1 MTVVQ
6 PAMAPPRI
14 VAEDAPDGSRILR
27 SEMELEPYEPSLG
40 RLLRRWAREV
50 PDRVFLAERAGGP
63 DGDWVELTWGEANR
77 QAGSVAQAL
86 LDRGLGPQ
94 RPLMILS
101 GNSIDHALLTLGGFL
116 AGVPVVPVSPAY
128 SLMSQ
133 DFGKVKHIAG
143 LVKPGLVYA
152 ADAGPFGGVL
162 SAVDFGGAELV
173 LSHGPGATR
182 FGELTATRPTMAV
195 EDALRAVGPDGVAK
209 ILFTSGS
216 TAMPKGVINTHGML
230 CANQQSLAQIWP
242 FTETTPPV
250 LVDWLP
256 WNHTFGGNHNFNLI
270 LKRGGTMYIDA
281 GRPAPP
287 LIPITVRNLTEIAP
301 TIYFNVPAGYGA
313 LLPFLERDADLR
325 ARFFERLD
333 LIFYAAAALPQDL
346 WTRLEAVARE
356 ARGEPVMMTSSWGLT
371 ETSPLA
377 TAAHFPI
384 DRAGVIGVPVPGVE
398 IKLTPVEDKLEMRVK
413 GPNVTPGYLGRPELT
428 AKAFDVDGWYRTG
441 DAGKLEDPEDPN
453 QGLVFDGRVVEDFKL
468 TTGTF
473 VSVGNLRVAA
483 LEAASPLL
491 MDAVVCGHDRD
502 YVALLAWPNVNA
514 ASEIAGEPDA
524 SPEEL
529 VRAPALA
536 RFVRE
541 RFIAHNRSNPASSTR
556 VERVILL
563 AEPPSLDANE
573 ITDKGYVNQRAALE
587 RRAGHVAALFADKP
601 GAEVI
606 ICR

>member
-6 PAMAPPRI
+6 PTLAPPRI
-14 VAEDAPDGSRILR
+14 TAEDAPGGVILR
-27 SEMELEPYEPSLG
+27 SGMPLEPYEPSLG
-40 RLLRRWAREV
+40 VLLRRWAREA
-50 PDRVFLAERAGGP
+50 PDRVFLAERAGEE
-63 DGDWVELTWGEANR
+63 WVNLTWGEANR
-77 QAGSVAQAL
+77 KATSIAQAL

-94 RPLMILS
+94 RPLLILS
-101 GNSIDHALLTLGGFL
+101 GNSLDHALLTLGGFL

-143 LVKPGLVYA
+143 LVRPGLVYA

-173 LSHGPGATR
+173 LTHGNGATG
-182 FGELTATRPTMAV
+182 FSELLATEPTMAV
-195 EDALRAVGPDGVAK
+195 EDALDAVGPDSVAK

-242 FTETTPPV
+242 FTAETPPV

-270 LKRGGTMYIDA
+270 LKRGGTMYIDG

-287 LIPITVRNLTEIAP
+287 LMPITVRNLTEIAP
-301 TIYFNVPAGYGA
+301 TIYFNVPAGYAA
-313 LLPFLERDADLR
+313 LLPFLERDGELR

-346 WTRLEAVARE
+346 WTRLENVARE
-356 ARGEPVMMTSSWGLT
+356 ERGEPVMMTSSWGLT

-398 IKLTPVEDKLEMRVK
+398 IKLAPVEGKLEMRVK
-413 GPNVTPGYLGRPELT
+413 GPNVTPGYLGSPDQIAE
-428 AKAFDVDGWYRTG
+428 AFDEDGWYRTG
-441 DAGKLEDPEDPN
+441 DAGRLEDPEDPN
-453 QGLVFDGRVVEDFKL
+453 KGLVFDGRVVEDFKL
-468 TTGTF
+468 LTGTF
-473 VSVGNLRVAA
+473 VSVGNLRIAA
-483 LEAASPLL
+483 LAAASPAL
-491 MDAVVCGHDRD
+491 MDAVVCGEGRD
-502 YVALLAWPNVNA
+502 YVALMAWPQLGPA
-514 ASEIAGEPDA
+514 RELAGALDA
-524 SPEEL
+524 SPQEL
-529 VRAPALA
+529 AGAPAVKA
-536 RFVRE
+536 FVRE
-541 RFIAHNRSNPASSTR
+541 RIREYNRENPASSTCVTR
-556 VERVILL
+556 VLLL

-573 ITDKGYVNQRAALE
+573 ITDKGYVNQRAALA
-587 RRAGHVAALFADKP
+587 RRAGHVAALFAEKP
-601 GAEVI
+601 GTEVI

>member
-6 PAMAPPRI
+6 PALAPPRI
-14 VAEDAPDGSRILR
+14 VTSDAPDGSLILR
-27 SEMELEPYEPSLG
+27 SEMELEPYEASLG
-40 RLLRRWAREV
+40 LLLRHWAREA
-50 PDRVFLAERAGGP
+50 PDRVFLAERPAP
-63 DGDWVELTWGEANR
+63 DADWVELTWGEAGRKAN
-77 QAGSVAQAL
+77 SVAQAL
-86 LDRGLGPQ
+86 LDRGLGPE
-94 RPLMILS
+94 RPLMLLS
-101 GNSIDHALLTLGGFL
+101 GNSIDHALLTLGAFL

-133 DFGKVKHIAG
+133 TYGKVKHIAA

-152 ADAGPFGGVL
+152 SDPGPFGGVL
-162 SAVDFGGAELV
+162 AAVDFGGAELV
-173 LSHGPGATR
+173 LSSGDGATPLS
-182 FGELTATRPTMAV
+182 ELLATRPSMAV
-195 EDALRAVGPDGVAK
+195 EDALESVTPDSVAK

-230 CANQQSLAQIWP
+230 AANQQSLAQIWP
-242 FTETTPPV
+242 FTKDTPPV

-270 LKRGGTMYIDA
+270 LKRGGTLYIDA

-287 LIPITVRNLTEIAP
+287 LMPITVKNLTEIAP

-313 LLPFLERDADLR
+313 LLPFLERDEALR
-325 ARFFERLD
+325 AKFFERLD

-398 IKLTPVEDKLEMRVK
+398 LKLVPVEGKLEMRVK
-413 GPNVTPGYLGRPELT
+413 GPNVTPGYLGQPDLT
-428 AKAFDVDGWYRTG
+428 AKAFDEDGWYRTG
-441 DAGKLEDPEDPN
+441 DAAKLEDPQDPN
-453 QGLVFDGRVVEDFKL
+453 RGVVFDGRVVEDFKL
-468 TTGTF
+468 LTGTF
-473 VSVGNLRVAA
+473 VSVGNLRVKA
-483 LEAASPLL
+483 LAAASPLL

-502 YVALLAWPNVNA
+502 YVGLLAWMNLGA
-514 ASEIAGEPDA
+514 AREIAGEPDA
-524 SPEEL
+524 EL
-529 VRAPALA
+529 DTLIDSAAIHA
-536 RFVRE
+536 FVRE
-541 RFIAHNRSNPASSTR
+541 RMQAYNREHPGSSTR
-556 VERVILL
+556 VERVVLM

-573 ITDKGYVNQRAALE
+573 ITDKGYVNQRAALQ
-587 RRAGHVAALFADKP
+587 RRHAFVSALFAETP

-606 ICR
+606 ICP

>member
-6 PAMAPPRI
+6 PALAPPRI
-14 VAEDAPDGSRILR
+14 VAQDAADGSRILK
-27 SEMELEPYEPSLG
+27 SEMELGPYEASLG
-40 RLLRRWAREV
+40 LLLRKWAREA
-50 PDRVFLAERAGGP
+50 PERTFLAER
-63 DGDWVELTWGEANR
+63 DGDEWVELTWADANR
-77 QAGSVAQAL
+77 AATAIAQAL
-86 LDRGLGPQ
+86 IDRGLEAK
-94 RPLMILS
+94 RPVMLLS

-133 DFGKVKHIAG
+133 DYGKVKHIAS
-143 LVKPGLVYA
+143 LIKPGLVYA

-173 LSHGPGATR
+173 LSAGPGATR
-182 FGELTATRPTMAV
+182 FSELTATRSTGAV
-195 EDALRAVGPDGVAK
+195 DEALGHVGPDSIAK

-230 CANQQSLAQIWP
+230 GANQQSLAQIWP
-242 FTETTPPV
+242 FTAETPPV

-270 LKRGGTMYIDA
+270 LKRGGTMYIDG

-287 LIPITVRNLTEIAP
+287 LMPITVRNLTEIAP

-313 LLPFLERDADLR
+313 LLPFLERDAELR

-346 WTRLEAVARE
+346 WARLEAVARE

-384 DRAGVIGVPVPGVE
+384 DRAGVIGVPVPGVSL
-398 IKLTPVEDKLEMRVK
+398 KLTPVGDKLEMRVK
-413 GPNVTPGYLGRPELT
+413 GPNVTPGYLGAPDKT
-428 AKAFDVDGWYRTG
+428 AEAFDEDGWYRTG
-441 DAGKLEDPEDPN
+441 DAGRLEDPDDPN

-473 VSVGNLRVAA
+473 VSVGNLRIAA
-483 LEAASPLL
+483 LAAASPAL
-491 MDAVVCGHDRD
+491 MDAVVCGEGRD
-502 YVALLAWPNVNA
+502 YVALMAWPQLGPA
-514 ASEIAGEPDA
+514 REIAGL
-524 SPEEL
+524 PEGTAADVAGSEAVKQF
-529 VRAPALA
+529 VRAKLMAYN
-536 RFVRE
+536 VD
-541 RFIAHNRSNPASSTR
+541 NPASSTR
-556 VERVILL
+556 VERVLLL

-573 ITDKGYVNQRAALE
+573 ITDKGYVNQRATLS
-587 RRAGHVAALFADKP
+587 RRAADVDKLFADGPSK
-601 GAEVI
+601 EVI

>member
-6 PAMAPPRI
+6 PTLAPPRI
-14 VAEDAPDGSRILR
+14 TAEDAPGGVILR
-27 SEMELEPYEPSLG
+27 SGMPLEPYEPSLG
-40 RLLRRWAREV
+40 VLLRRWAREA
-50 PDRVFLAERAGGP
+50 PDRVFLAERAGEE
-63 DGDWVELTWGEANR
+63 WVELTWGEANR
-77 QAGSVAQAL
+77 QAGSGAQAL
-86 LDRGLGPQ
+86 LDRGLGPE

-101 GNSIDHALLTLGGFL
+101 GNTLDHALLTLAGFL

-143 LVKPGLVYA
+143 LVRPGLVYA

-173 LSHGPGATR
+173 LSRGQGATR
-182 FGELTATRPTMAV
+182 FSELTATRSTGAV
-195 EDALRAVGPDGVAK
+195 DDALAAVGPDSVAK

-242 FTETTPPV
+242 FTAETPPV

-301 TIYFNVPAGYGA
+301 TIYFNVPAGYAA
-313 LLPFLERDADLR
+313 LLPFLERDAALR
-325 ARFFERLD
+325 SRFFERLE

-346 WTRLEAVARE
+346 WARLEAVATQE
-356 ARGEPVMMTSSWGLT
+356 RGEPVMMTSSWGLT

-384 DRAGVIGVPVPGVE
+384 DRAGVIGVPVPGTE
-398 IKLTPVEDKLEMRVK
+398 IKLAPVGDKLEMRVK
-413 GPNVTPGYLGRPELT
+413 GPQVTPGYLGQDDLT
-428 AKAFDVDGWYRTG
+428 RAAFDEEGYYRTG
-441 DAGKLEDPEDPN
+441 DAGRLEDPEDPN
-453 QGLVFDGRVVEDFKL
+453 KGLVFDGRVVEDFKL
-468 TTGTF
+468 MTGTF
-473 VSVGNLRVAA
+473 VSVGNLRIAA
-483 LEAASPLL
+483 LAAASPLL

-502 YVALLAWPNVNA
+502 YVALLAWPQLGA
-514 ASEIAGEPDA
+514 AREIAGEPDA
-524 SPEEL
+524 ELADL
-529 VRAPALA
+529 VRSPRLHA
-536 RFVRE
+536 FIRE
-541 RFIAHNRSNPASSTR
+541 RI
-556 VERVILL
+556 
-563 AEPPSLDANE
+563 
-573 ITDKGYVNQRAALE
+573 RAYNTE
-587 RRAGHVAALFADKP
+587 HP
-601 GAEVI
+601 GS
-606 ICR
+606 